1 MADTAFEKI
10 VNDLR
15 TWAEAKLESVRVLMA
30 DLTRTEDERDD
41 ARAARDT
48 ALQEVTRL
56 KAALADCVGTTEP
69 TPDPDEN
76 PDTDPGT
83 PTGDGL
89 WANAAEI
96 KNTPTHYA
104 DKDGKRQMLP
114 ERKAIQD
121 RANENWQ
128 PPGFFLNAQAG
139 TQALAGLIEYII
151 TGDGRYLTKVLNHM
165 HLMLDTPDD
174 ATVRVGDS
182 TKPFFTRTL
191 ELGRYY
197 QTWVYIAD
205 LLNQLGVNWRKDDF
219 AAHAARMVT
228 KTLPGHSGFNSIL
241 AQGSSQWNNWSGMA
255 RASVVAICL
264 YLRKYGT
271 PAQKSQAETWLPPVL
286 RMFKRFLGEPVDL
299 GFPLIADKHWDYTGW
314 YADGKAKKEPKAGIN
329 PRGEKIVLKGP
340 DGVTRPYNVSGVNLM
355 DRLRAEIWPTEW
367 MGDKMDT
374 GYDSEGGQAIVS
386 TFWLLWRA
394 GLIRSDAG
402 DHALERWNDWLH
414 GLGEAASNIPVYAP
428 GHTGDDNWIN
438 HYVEIILGKK
448 KYPLNLDKT
457 PGKGFGFSLVHRKEG
472 LVA

>member
-10 VNDLR
+10 VSDLR
-15 TWAEAKLESVRVLMA
+15 TWAEAKLESIRVLML
-30 DLTRTEDERDD
+30 DLTRTEDERDS

-48 ALQEVTRL
+48 ALQEIARL
-56 KAALADCVGTTEP
+56 ETALADCVGQTEP

-96 KNTPTHYA
+96 KNTPTHYT
-104 DKDGKRQMLP
+104 DKNGQRQILP
-114 ERKAIQD
+114 EWDAVLD
-121 RANENWQ
+121 RANDNWQ
-128 PPGFFLNAQAG
+128 PPAFFLNAQAG
-139 TQALAGLIEYII
+139 TQALAGLIAYIV
-151 TGDGRYLTKVLNHM
+151 TGDGRYLTKVLNHIHRM
-165 HLMLDTPDD
+165 IDTPDN
-174 ATVRVGDS
+174 ATVQIGDS

-228 KTLPGHSGFNSIL
+228 KVLPGHSGIFTIL
-241 AQGSSQWNNWSGMA
+241 ESASTQLNNWSGMA
-255 RASVVAICL
+255 RSTVVAICL

-271 PAQKSQAETWLPPVL
+271 AGQKAQAETWLPPVL
-286 RMFKRFLGEPVDL
+286 RMFRFFLGDVADP
-299 GFPLIADKHWDYTGW
+299 GFQMIPDKHWDYTGW
-314 YADGKAKKEPKAGIN
+314 YADGKAKKQPKAGIN
-329 PRGEKIVLKGP
+329 PRGEKITLIGP
-340 DGVTRPYNVSGVNLM
+340 DNVTRPYNVSGVNIM
-355 DRLRAEIWPTEW
+355 DRLRAIIWPTHW
-367 MGDKMDT
+367 MDENMDT

-394 GLIRSDAG
+394 GLIRPDAG

-414 GLGEAASNIPVYAP
+414 GLGEAASNVPVYAP

-448 KYPLNLDKT
+448 KYPLKLDTT